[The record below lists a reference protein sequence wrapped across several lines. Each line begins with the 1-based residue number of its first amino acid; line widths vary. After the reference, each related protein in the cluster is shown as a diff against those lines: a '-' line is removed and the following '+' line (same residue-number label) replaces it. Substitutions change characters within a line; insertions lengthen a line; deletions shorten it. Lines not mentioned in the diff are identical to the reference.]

1 MIDAVLIF
9 FWSFLVSVFS
19 IPSIIFVSHIK
30 KLLDEPNLRTM
41 HESLTP
47 RLGGLSIFAGF
58 MSALTIFGTLI
69 QGVQQLL
76 AGCLILFF
84 IGLKDDIVSVSAFK
98 KFFVQILA
106 TGIVLFIG
114 DVRIT
119 DFQGFLGIYELEPGL
134 SYAFTFLVIIGVTN
148 SINLIDGIDGLAGS
162 IVLLISLVLAIS
174 FFDTSNVSLLA
185 YSLVAF
191 ALAGSVL
198 GFLRYNFHKAIIF
211 MGDTGSLVCGFIIAV
226 LSVRFVEVR
235 PVQSSPAL
243 AIAILWVPL
252 LDTLRVF
259 TLRILSGASPFAPDK
274 NHVHHYLIRMGL
286 SQIQVILLLI
296 SINLMLVAGV
306 WYFND
311 LGNTYLLLFL
321 FTFSFLFSVVLEF
334 FKKRPFTT
342 V

>member
-1 MIDAVLIF
+1 
-9 FWSFLVSVFS
+9 
-19 IPSIIFVSHIK
+19 
-30 KLLDEPNLRTM
+30 
-41 HESLTP
+41 
-47 RLGGLSIFAGF
+47 

-243 AIAILWVPL
+243 AIAILWIPL

-334 FKKRPFTT
+334 FKKRPITT

>member
-1 MIDAVLIF
+1 MIDAALVF

-114 DVRIT
+114 DIRIT
-119 DFQGFLGIYELEPGL
+119 DFQGFLGIHQLEPGL

-162 IVLLISLVLAIS
+162 IVLLISLVLGFS
-174 FFDTSNVSLLA
+174 FFDTANVSLMA
-185 YSLVAF
+185 FSLVAF

-198 GFLRYNFHKAIIF
+198 GFLRYNFHRAIIF

-226 LSVRFVEVR
+226 LAVRFVEVR

-243 AIAILWVPL
+243 AMAILWVPL

-259 TLRILSGASPFAPDK
+259 TLRILNGSSPFAPDK
-274 NHVHHYLIRMGL
+274 NHVHHYLIRIGL
-286 SQIQVILLLI
+286 SQIQVILLLVA
-296 SINLMLVAGV
+296 INLSLIAGV
-306 WYFND
+306 LYFD
-311 LGNTYLLLFL
+311 HLGNTYLLLIL
-321 FTFSFLFSVVLEF
+321 FAFSIFFSVLLELF
-334 FKKRPFTT
+334 RKKNIAT

>member
-274 NHVHHYLIRMGL
+274 NHVHHYLIRLGL

-306 WYFND
+306 WYFNY

-321 FTFSFLFSVVLEF
+321 FAFSFLFSVVLEF
-334 FKKRPFTT
+334 FKKRPITT